1 LWETLTVKKSEDST
15 PINQYMR
22 LACVLC
28 VVLGV
33 GFAIVSSVALA
44 STSSQESQS
53 QPTQPPQKTAVKY
66 PQLPEGPGKETLI
79 KGCSKCHSPTNVV
92 ANGQTREGWE
102 ETTLKMVGLGAAG
115 SDEDFTEIVDYL
127 VKNFPPSAVKT
138 NMNKATASEIESQ
151 LGFSTKQAE
160 DIVAYREKSGSFKT
174 AEDMKTDPQ
183 MGAKEVDARRNR
195 MIFQ

>member
-1 LWETLTVKKSEDST
+1 MWVTVTVKKSEDLTS
-15 PINQYMR
+15 INQYTR
-22 LACVLC
+22 LAWMLC
-28 VVLGV
+28 LVLGL

-44 STSSQESQS
+44 STAQQDAQSPPS
-53 QPTQPPQKTAVKY
+53 QPPSKTTIQY
-66 PQLPEGPGKETLI
+66 PRLPEGPGKETLI
-79 KGCSKCHSPTNVV
+79 KTCSKCHSPTNVV

-127 VKNFPPSAVKT
+127 VKNFPPSTVKV
-138 NMNKATASEIESQ
+138 NMNKASASEIEGQ

-174 AEDMKTDPQ
+174 AEDIKRVPQ
-183 MGAKEVDARRNR
+183 MDAKEVDARRNR

>member
-1 LWETLTVKKSEDST
+1 MKKGKDSVA
-15 PINQYMR
+15 INQYAR
-22 LACVLC
+22 LACVGGL
-28 VVLGV
+28 VLGL

-44 STSSQESQS
+44 STSQQESQS
-53 QPTQPPQKTAVKY
+53 QPPQKTNVQY

-79 KGCSKCHSPTNVV
+79 KACSKCHSPTNVI

-102 ETTLKMVGLGAAG
+102 ETTLKMVGLGAVG

-127 VKNFPPSAVKT
+127 VKNFPPSTVKV

-160 DIVAYREKSGSFKT
+160 DIVAYREKAGSFKT
-174 AEDMKTDPQ
+174 PEDLKRIPQ
-183 MGAKEVDARRNR
+183 MDAKEVDARRNR
-195 MIFQ
+195 MTFQ

>member
-1 LWETLTVKKSEDST
+1 MKKSEDPT
-15 PINQYMR
+15 AINQHAR
-22 LACVLC
+22 LAAVLC
-28 VVLGV
+28 LVLGL
-33 GFAIVSSVALA
+33 GFAIVSSAALA
-44 STSSQESQS
+44 STSPQESQS

-79 KGCSKCHSPTNVV
+79 KTCSKCHSPANVV

-127 VKNFPPSAVKT
+127 VKNFPPSTLKV

-160 DIVAYREKSGSFKT
+160 DIVAYREKAGFFKT
-174 AEDMKTDPQ
+174 PEDLKRVPQ
-183 MGAKEVDARRNR
+183 MDPKEVDARRNR